1 MKRNRILYALMA
13 AACIAVML
21 GACGKKDKSAAEDS
35 LLVYVPADTPYV
47 IANTEPLPKDV
58 VERMNPAVTEAIEA
72 YRSVMRE
79 VITVAA
85 EKDGDVEK
93 KEMLERVSSVVDQL
107 FELFTPEGMEAA
119 GITRESAVAVYGNG
133 LLPVIR
139 IEVTSGDAF
148 DAAVG
153 RIEESAGA
161 TMKAATVDGSP
172 YRYADIESVRLLLG
186 VFEDHAVFT
195 VVPTAFDD
203 EQLKRA
209 IGLTL
214 PDENIA
220 AAGTLQAIA
229 DDNDFLPHYLGFIS
243 LDRIASAFLDPPTG
257 MNAELLALGG
267 YDASDIS
274 DVCREEIR
282 NLVRIAPRMIF
293 GYESMST
300 DKIESRA
307 IMELREDIAAEL
319 KLFPAA
325 VPGLGKDLGGLMSF
339 GFSLNPKAA
348 RDFYEARLDAIEAD
362 PFECEYFQDMQAGV
376 AKGRAALQQPVPPLV
391 YDFRGINVIV
401 DDIDEF
407 DLASKQPP
415 TNAEATI
422 LLAMDNAPALLQM
435 GQMFVPELAAMQIE
449 ANGKPVKVETAQLQG
464 IVDNV
469 FAAMSDDAI
478 SLSVGP
484 NAESRSAELLSS
496 SSDGLRPF
504 FAMTLDVGRY
514 YQMIGELMML
524 ETGDEKVDMP
534 ESIREGLRDSLF
546 AFGELYDRMILSVEF
561 TDRGVEFYTKMAL
574 DD

>member
-1 MKRNRILYALMA
+1 MKRNRKLYALTV
-13 AACIAVML
+13 AACIAVVV
-21 GACGKKDKSAAEDS
+21 GACGKKDEPAAEDS

-58 VERMNPAVTEAIEA
+58 VERMNPALTEAIEA
-72 YRSVMRE
+72 YRSVIGE
-79 VITVAA
+79 LINVAA
-85 EKDGDVEK
+85 KKDGGAENSEK
-93 KEMLERVSSVVDQL
+93 LERASSVVDQL

-119 GITRESAVAVYGNG
+119 GITRESAVAMYGNG

-153 RIEESAGA
+153 RIEKSAGA
-161 TMKAATVDGSP
+161 AMKVATVDGSP
-172 YRYADIESVRLLLG
+172 YRYTDIESARLLLG
-186 VFEDHAVFT
+186 IFQDHAVFT

-209 IGLTL
+209 IGITL

-220 AAGTLQAIA
+220 EAGTLQAIA
-229 DDNDFLPHYLGFIS
+229 DDNGFLPHYLGFFS
-243 LDRIASAFLDPPTG
+243 LDRIAAAFLDPPTG
-257 MNAELLALGG
+257 MNAELLALGD
-267 YDASDIS
+267 YDASVIS

-282 NLVRIAPRMIF
+282 GLVQIAPRVIF

-300 DKIESRA
+300 DKIETRA
-307 IMELREDIAAEL
+307 IFELREDIAAQL
-319 KLFPAA
+319 KLLPAA
-325 VPGLGKDLGGLMSF
+325 VPGLGEDLGGLMSF
-339 GFSLNPKAA
+339 GFSLDPKAA

-376 AKGRAALQQPVPPLV
+376 AKGRVALQQPIPPLV
-391 YDFRGINVIV
+391 YDFRGVNVIV
-401 DDIDEF
+401 DDIDEL

-435 GQMFVPELAAMQIE
+435 GQMFVPDLAAMQIE
-449 ANGKPVKVETAQLQG
+449 ADGKPVKVETAQLQG
-464 IVDNV
+464 VVDNV
-469 FAAMSDDAI
+469 FAAMSNEAI

-484 NAESRSAELLSS
+484 NAESRAAELLNASA
-496 SSDGLRPF
+496 DGSNPF
-504 FAMTLDVGRY
+504 FGMTLDAGRY

-524 ETGDEKVDMP
+524 ETANEQADMP
-534 ESIREGLRDSLF
+534 ETVREGLRDSML
-546 AFGELYDRMILSVEF
+546 AFGKLYDRMAMDIEF
-561 TDRGVEFYTKMAL
+561 TDRGVEIYSMMTLA
-574 DD
+574 D

>member
-1 MKRNRILYALMA
+1 MKRNRNLYALTA

-21 GACGKKDKSAAEDS
+21 GGCGKKDKLAAEDS

-58 VERMNPAVTEAIEA
+58 VERMSPAVTEAIEA

-79 VITVAA
+79 VMSAAA
-85 EKDGDVEK
+85 EKGDGVEQ
-93 KEMLERVSSVVDQL
+93 KEMLERASSVIDQL

-153 RIEESAGA
+153 RIEESAGVA
-161 TMKAATVDGSP
+161 MKVASVDGSP

-186 VFEDHAVFT
+186 VFEDNAVFT

-203 EQLKRA
+203 QQLKRA

-229 DDNDFLPHYLGFIS
+229 DDNNFLPHYLGFIS
-243 LDRIASAFLDPPTG
+243 LDRVASAFLDQPTG
-257 MNAELLALGG
+257 MNAELLALGN

-282 NLVRIAPRMIF
+282 DLVQIAPRMIF

-300 DKIESRA
+300 DKVESRA
-307 IMELREDIAAEL
+307 IVELREDIAAEL
-319 KLFPAA
+319 KLLPAV

-348 RDFYEARLDAIEAD
+348 RSFYEARLDAIEAD

-376 AKGRAALQQPVPPLV
+376 AKGRAALQQPLPPLV

-401 DDIDEF
+401 DDID
-407 DLASKQPP
+407 DINLAGKRPP

-435 GQMFVPELAAMQIE
+435 GQMFVPELAAVQIE
-449 ANGKPVKVETAQLQG
+449 ANGRPVKIETAQLQG
-464 IVDNV
+464 VVENV
-469 FAAMSDDAI
+469 FAAMSDEAI

-484 NAESRSAELLSS
+484 NAESRAAELLNSPA
-496 SSDGLRPF
+496 DGLSPF
-504 FAMTLDVGRY
+504 FGLTLDTGRY
-514 YQMIGELMML
+514 YQMVGELMML
-524 ETGDEKVDMP
+524 ETDDENADMP
-534 ESIREGLRDSLF
+534 ESIREGLRDSML
-546 AFGELYDRMILSVEF
+546 AFGELYDRMIMDVEF
-561 TDRGVEFYTKMAL
+561 TDRGVEIYTKMTL